1 MISIC
6 LDTNAFYNNWLARGE
21 ALRLLADF
29 TAKKEACIYVS
40 EITVQEHSAHY
51 RQQAQGIAQKA
62 KASLSDFSNLLL
74 NGKVPTLPTLQDP
87 ATFEPAFRERL
98 EDLGFNI
105 VPIPLINHAT
115 LVARDLAHVRP
126 FDNNGKGYRDALL
139 WLGLLNA
146 INSTATKLFF
156 VTSNAN
162 DFCKSD
168 KSTPKELHSDLAKEL
183 QQRAPGCTAAVYASP
198 GELVEHIV
206 KPRLKAIAEDEAAT
220 QELLKRIQS
229 DTYEHFTL
237 ADVVTNG
244 LDNFSGIEATG
255 SFIVDGTP
263 LEEPISVTTLEGAE
277 SIEATAVLRL
287 ADDRYVCEGTAEASA
302 TLEGF
307 LDKFEAFNQ
316 AELGNVHITDPNWN
330 DHYAEV
336 EVANAPAIIAFSF
349 EFDPVAGDISSF
361 EITKIESPF

>member
-6 LDTNAFYNNWLARGE
+6 LDTNAFHNNWLARGE
-21 ALRLLADF
+21 AFRLLADF
-29 TAKKEACIYVS
+29 IAKKEARIYVS

-62 KASLSDFSNLLL
+62 KTSLNDFSNLLL
-74 NGKVPTLPTLQDP
+74 KGKVPILPALQDT

-98 EDLGFNI
+98 EELGIDI
-105 VPIPLINHAT
+105 VPIPPVNHTT
-115 LVARDLAHVRP
+115 LVARDLEHVKP

-139 WLGLLNA
+139 WLGVLNA
-146 INSTATKLFF
+146 INATTTNFFF

-168 KSTPKELHSDLAKEL
+168 KSTPKELHLDLAKEL

-206 KPRLKAIAEDEAAT
+206 KPHLKAIAEDEAAT

-229 DTYEHFTL
+229 DTYEHFIL

-244 LDNFSGIEATG
+244 LDTFSGLEATG
-255 SFIVDGTP
+255 SFLVDGTP
-263 LEEPISVTTLEGAE
+263 LEEPIWVTMLEAAQNL
-277 SIEATAVLRL
+277 EATAVFRL

-307 LDKFEAFNQ
+307 LDRFEAFNQ
-316 AELGNVHITDPNWN
+316 AELGNVHITDPDWN

-349 EFDPVAGDISSF
+349 EFDPAAGDISSF
-361 EITKIESPF
+361 EIIKIESPF